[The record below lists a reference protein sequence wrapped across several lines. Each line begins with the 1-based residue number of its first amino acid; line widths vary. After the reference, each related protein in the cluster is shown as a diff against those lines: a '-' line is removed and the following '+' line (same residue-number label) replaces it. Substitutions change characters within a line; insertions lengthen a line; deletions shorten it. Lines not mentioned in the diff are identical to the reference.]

1 MNVPR
6 NTHSV
11 RICAPRKAASFHGGK
26 GDWDLDVCL
35 IILASAHIR
44 DNERHNSRDPTV
56 KTTKDDCHRESRRLC
71 RRFLSAVPVFD
82 LGRYRA
88 LLQTL
93 CTDHHPSAAWRET
106 KERVVRREGKGIMPF
121 MAYHAGFLDTPLP
134 PTGTCLRTKKAQL
147 PILLVQ
153 PTAANGALQKKWTV
167 LGCEW
172 DVSALDQF
180 QSWCGTKATDPRPS
194 NGVVAEAV
202 QSVAV
207 QLAANWAIVVTEAPK
222 VLVVVLHEGHG
233 ADAPTVMGTAFVTGH
248 PRTTIVLTN
257 LFQTMSSRLFLGG
270 DAILPHILEQRHN
283 IEREHARLVCKA
295 NQDGLAARALVLEML
310 KDKPDTA
317 LITAL
322 TMALAD
328 QQEQT
333 AHGSGVRTR
342 WQQQKKDR

>member
-1 MNVPR
+1 MTRRSRPRRTTVTERAAGCVVVSCQRFPSSTWGGIEPCCRRSVP
-6 NTHSV
+6 TT
-11 RICAPRKAASFHGGK
+11 IPLPRGGK
-26 GDWDLDVCL
+26 PR
-35 IILASAHIR
+35 SAWYA
-44 DNERHNSRDPTV
+44 EKAKESCPSWPT
-56 KTTKDDCHRESRRLC
+56 TQA
-71 RRFLSAVPVFD
+71 F
-82 LGRYRA
+82 
-88 LLQTL
+88 
-93 CTDHHPSAAWRET
+93 W
-106 KERVVRREGKGIMPF
+106 
-121 MAYHAGFLDTPLP
+121 TPLCP